1 MSQTKAQLI
10 DPVDGS
16 LVNADINASA
26 AIAGTKIS
34 PIFGSQN
41 ITTTGSVGIGTTSPS
56 DKLHVHGGAGSAP
69 KIIISEGGAESAIR
83 ATRNSDTN
91 SDLRFQTEIGGSLA
105 DRMLI
110 NYSGNVGIGTTSPT
124 RLLHLESDSSPSIL
138 VKDTTQS
145 CQLQLL
151 AQDSNAIVGTNS
163 SHPLRFTI
171 NNSEKVRIHTGGEL
185 LVGHS
190 TTTTTSNGENPFIQV
205 KGPDSRA
212 GASFIRHSADAAS
225 GGIYFGKSRN
235 ATIGSNT
242 IVNNGDELGR
252 TTFSGD
258 DGTDINTVAAEIKAF
273 VDGAPGAND
282 MPGRLGFFTCPDGS
296 AAAVERM
303 RLNSVGALLLG
314 TATSNN
320 TARLQVTTPN
330 QVVATFESTGN
341 DPQIYLGDNMASPTD
356 NAIILGYDRA
366 DNRGYLTVAGDAD
379 TALTINNGSLVGI
392 NTSAPVEHFGVNGNI
407 RLVTPS
413 GTTRRI
419 NAITSG
425 GYNVGTTGGS
435 AIGFTRFS
443 DGGGTS
449 DQIIFETHHHGVR
462 HDTSVTISKEGFL
475 LAHKN
480 PYFQAFGTS
489 DNQTYTG
496 VITLEN
502 VKYNVG
508 GYWKTSSG
516 TGQHQRFTAP
526 VAGVYLFM
534 FGFFPNTAST
544 CRLELRVNGTAQTNP
559 YISGVHSNMGSGF
572 SMPSGAQI
580 LALSASDYVEIA
592 VSSGTLTNTYD
603 GHTGFSGILIG

>member
-10 DPVDGS
+10 DPVDGTI
-16 LVNADINASA
+16 VNADINASA
-26 AIAGTKIS
+26 AIAGSKIS
-34 PIFGSQN
+34 PDFGSQN
-41 ITTTGSVGIGTTSPS
+41 ITTTGNLNTGGNLTMTGTSCLLNFT
-56 DKLHVHGGAGSAP
+56 D
-69 KIIISEGGAESAIR
+69 
-83 ATRNSDTN
+83 TNNNSDFRIQVESGSFLIEDATN
-91 SDLRFQTEIGGSLA
+91 SFA
-105 DRMLI
+105 DRFVI
-110 NYSGNVGIGTTSPT
+110 NSSGNVGIGTASPT
-124 RLLHLESDSSPSIL
+124 RLLHLESASSPSIL
-138 VKDTTQS
+138 INDTTQN

-151 AQDSNAIVGTNS
+151 SQDSNAIVGTNS

-225 GGIYFGKSRN
+225 GGIYLGKSRN

-242 IVNNGDELGR
+242 ILNNGDELGR
-252 TTFSGD
+252 ITFSGD
-258 DGTDINTVAAEIKAF
+258 DGTDINTIAAEIKAF
-273 VDGAPGAND
+273 VDGTPGAND
-282 MPGRLGFFTCPDGS
+282 MPGRLSFFTCPDGAS
-296 AAAVERM
+296 AAVERM
-303 RLNSVGALLLG
+303 RINNVGALLLG
-314 TATSNN
+314 TVTSNN
-320 TARLQVTTPN
+320 NASLQVTTTQ
-330 QVVATFESTGN
+330 QVVATFESTQN
-341 DPQIYLGDNMASPTD
+341 DPQIYIGDNMSSPSD
-356 NAIILGYDRA
+356 NALVIGYDRA

-379 TALTINNGSLVGI
+379 TVLTINNGNLVGV
-392 NTSAPVEHFGVNGNI
+392 NTTAPVEHFGVAGNI
-407 RLVTPS
+407 RLVTPT
-413 GTTRRI
+413 GITRRI
-419 NAITSG
+419 NSISSG
-425 GYNVGTTGGS
+425 GYSTGTSGGS

-443 DGGGTS
+443 DGGGSS

-462 HDTSVTISKEGFL
+462 HDTSVTITKEGFL

-480 PYFQAFGTS
+480 PYFQAFGTAN
-489 DNQTYTG
+489 NQTYTG

-534 FGFFPNTAST
+534 FGAFPNTAST
-544 CRLELRVNGTAQTNP
+544 ARIELRVNGTAQTNP
-559 YISGVHSNMGSGF
+559 YINGVHSDMGSGF
-572 SMPSGAQI
+572 ATASGAQI
-580 LALSASDYVEIA
+580 LALNVNDYVEVA
-592 VSSGTLTNTYD
+592 VSAGTLSNTYD